1 MGSAATGAAT
11 KHRESEMKFMLMVHE
26 VTRPTA
32 EPPAELFAAIGALGA
47 KNTANG
53 SLVEVGGLLPVEAG
67 AVVRLAGSAV
77 TTVDGPFVETKEL
90 VGGFAV
96 YEVPDVKAAV
106 EKAEDFLE
114 AHRQTWPGWEGWIEV
129 RGLME
134 QPRRPGI

>member
-1 MGSAATGAAT
+1 MGKAATGAAAED
-11 KHRESEMKFMLMVHE
+11 KESTMKFMLMVHE
-26 VTRPTA
+26 VTRPTD

-53 SLVEVGGLLPVEAG
+53 SLVEVGGLLPVDAG
-67 AVVRLAGSAV
+67 AVVRLAGSAI

-96 YEVPDVKAAV
+96 YEVPDAKAAA
-106 EKAEDFLE
+106 EKAEAFLE
-114 AHRQTWPGWEGWIEV
+114 AHRDAWPGWEGWIEV

-134 QPRRPGI
+134 RTGPGDR